1 MACRG
6 RSFSGGM
13 MRRRPGL
20 QEISPQP
27 QHRGGA
33 RAAAKAW
40 LTVPFFQEFRRHL
53 SVAQNASQHT
63 LDAYRRDLEQFFDFL
78 SQHQAHSPPCSAAT
92 AKQTQDARLA
102 GVDHASVRSYLGQ
115 LHQRGLESATVARKL
130 AALRTYFKFLRGEG
144 YYTITAFDEIAAP
157 RFHRKMPSFLSER
170 EMAHLLDQEA
180 PGGVLQLRNSA
191 ILELLYAN
199 GVRVSELTGMNR
211 DDLDIRQR
219 IVRVCGKG
227 GKERL
232 LPIGSK
238 AIEALQAYLT
248 QYERL
253 AASTQPVRPQGP
265 WQVRP
270 LFLNVRGKRLS
281 VRSVHKLVA
290 RAASQIGQLQGIGPH
305 AFRHSFATHLLNA
318 GADLRVIQ
326 ELLGHANLS
335 TTQQYTH
342 VSTSHLLAV
351 YRDAHPRAAARSEA

>member
-1 MACRG
+1 
-6 RSFSGGM
+6 M
-13 MRRRPGL
+13 MRTRPGL
-20 QEISPQP
+20 QDISPPP

-33 RAAAKAW
+33 RAAVKAVR
-40 LTVPFFQEFRRHL
+40 TVPFFQKFRRHL
-53 SVAQNASQHT
+53 SVAQNASPHT

-78 SQHQAHSPPCSAAT
+78 SHYQTHSPSGSAAP
-92 AKQTQDARLA
+92 AKPAQDARLA
-102 GVDHASVRSYLGQ
+102 GIDHSSVRSYLGQ

-130 AALRTYFKFLRGEG
+130 AALRAYFKFLRREG
-144 YYTITAFDEIAAP
+144 YCAITVFEDIAAP

-170 EMAHLLDQEA
+170 EMAHLLDQDA
-180 PGGVLQLRNSA
+180 PGDVLQLRNSA
-191 ILELLYAN
+191 ILEVLYAT

-211 DDLDIRQR
+211 DDLDIRRR

-232 LPIGSK
+232 LPVGSK

-253 AASTQPVRPQGP
+253 ATSTQTVPPQVL
-265 WQVRP
+265 WQAQP
-270 LFLNVRGKRLS
+270 LFLNRRGTRLS
-281 VRSVHKLVA
+281 VRSVHKIVA
-290 RAASQIGQLQGIGPH
+290 RAASQVGQLQGIGPH

-326 ELLGHANLS
+326 ELLGHASLS

-351 YRDAHPRAAARSEA
+351 YRDAHPRAGARSES